1 TNTITGTSGNVNVT
15 FASGGATHYT
25 VTAPANATA
34 GSAFNITVTA
44 QDQFGNTVTN
54 YTGTVHF
61 TSSDGQAVLPGNYTF
76 VGGDNGTHVFN
87 GLMLKTVGSQTVTAT
102 DQANGGITGL
112 ATVNVSAATGA
123 TQLSVTAPASA
134 TTGTAFSITVT
145 AQDQFGNTIT
155 NYTGTVHFTS
165 SDGAATLPANYTF
178 VGGDNGIHTFSNGV
192 TLNTAGSKTVTAT
205 DPVTGGGISG
215 SATVAVKASST
226 ASVNS
231 SVNPSVFGQSVVFTA
246 TVIGQPP
253 ANSTPSGTVTFMDG
267 AATLGTGTLSG
278 SGVTAQAT
286 FTIST
291 LSVSGHS
298 ITAVYGGDSTYLGA
312 TSAALTQTVNQA
324 STTTTITN
332 SSLNPSTFG
341 QTVTFTASVTVTVPG
356 AGTPT
361 GTVTFKD
368 GATTLG
374 T

>member
-215 SATVAVKASST
+215 SATVAVKNSTTTAVDSS
-226 ASVNS
+226 ANPCLSA
-231 SVNPSVFGQSVVFTA
+231 PSVTFTA
-246 TVIGQPP
+246 TV
-253 ANSTPSGTVTFMDG
+253 TP
-267 AATLGTGTLSG
+267 
-278 SGVTAQAT
+278 
-286 FTIST
+286 
-291 LSVSGHS
+291 
-298 ITAVYGGDSTYLGA
+298 
-312 TSAALTQTVNQA
+312 
-324 STTTTITN
+324 
-332 SSLNPSTFG
+332 
-341 QTVTFTASVTVTVPG
+341 
-356 AGTPT
+356 GTPT
-361 GTVTFKD
+361 GAVTFFD
-368 GATTLG
+368 GG
-374 T
+374 NN

>member
-1 TNTITGTSGNVNVT
+1 
-15 FASGGATHYT
+15 
-25 VTAPANATA
+25 
-34 GSAFNITVTA
+34 
-44 QDQFGNTVTN
+44 
-54 YTGTVHF
+54 
-61 TSSDGQAVLPGNYTF
+61 
-76 VGGDNGTHVFN
+76 
-87 GLMLKTVGSQTVTAT
+87 
-102 DQANGGITGL
+102 
-112 ATVNVSAATGA
+112 
-123 TQLSVTAPASA
+123 
-134 TTGTAFSITVT
+134 
-145 AQDQFGNTIT
+145 QFGNTIT

-215 SATVAVKASST
+215 SATVAVKNSTTTAVVSSANPSLSGQSVTFTATVTPGTATGTVTFFDGGNNIGGGALSGGVATLSTSSLVLGNHTITAVYAGDANDLGSTSPVLVQAVKASST

-312 TSAALTQTVNQA
+312 TSAVLTQTVN
-324 STTTTITN
+324 
-332 SSLNPSTFG
+332 
-341 QTVTFTASVTVTVPG
+341 
-356 AGTPT
+356 
-361 GTVTFKD
+361 
-368 GATTLG
+368 
-374 T
+374 